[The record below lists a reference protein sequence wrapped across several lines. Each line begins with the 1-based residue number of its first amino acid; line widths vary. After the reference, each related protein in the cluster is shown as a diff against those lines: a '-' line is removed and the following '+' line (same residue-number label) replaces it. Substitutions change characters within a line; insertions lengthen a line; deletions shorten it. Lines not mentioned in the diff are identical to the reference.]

1 MDKLL
6 MMLDKNARMP
16 VPQLAT
22 AAGMSEAEVEK
33 QLADYEKKGI
43 IKGYKT
49 LIDWDRTD
57 RNYVTARIEV
67 KVLLDKTT
75 GFDDVA
81 QLMASFE
88 EVETVYLVSGTYDIA
103 LTVTGKT
110 FQEIG
115 MFVASR
121 LSPLD
126 AVQSTS
132 TSFVLKKYK
141 ERGIYTK
148 PDADEREVRI

>member
-88 EVETVYLVSGTYDIA
+88 EVETVYLVSGTYDLA

>member
-16 VPQLAT
+16 VSQLAT

-49 LIDWDRTD
+49 LIDWDKTD

-67 KVLLDKTT
+67 KVLLDKTA

>member
-43 IKGYKT
+43 LQGYKT

-67 KVLLDKTT
+67 KVMLDKTM

-81 QLMASFE
+81 QLLASFE
-88 EVETVYLVSGTYDIA
+88 EVETVYLVSGHT
-103 LTVTGKT
+103 T
-110 FQEIG
+110 
-115 MFVASR
+115 SR
-121 LSPLD
+121 
-126 AVQSTS
+126 
-132 TSFVLKKYK
+132 
-141 ERGIYTK
+141 
-148 PDADEREVRI
+148 

>member
-1 MDKLL
+1 MNKLL
-6 MMLDKNARMP
+6 MVLERNARMP
-16 VPQLAT
+16 VAQLAA
-22 AAGMSEAEVEK
+22 AAGMTVE
-33 QLADYEKKGI
+33 QVTQTLAQFEEQGV

-49 LIDWDRTD
+49 LIDWDKTD

-67 KVLLDKTT
+67 KTLLGKSC
-75 GFDDVA
+75 GFDDVCA
-81 QLMASFE
+81 LFAGFE
-88 EVETVYLVSGTYDIA
+88 EVESVYLMSGSYDVA
-103 LTVTGKT
+103 LTVSGKT
-110 FQEIG
+110 FQEIA

-141 ERGIYTK
+141 ERGVLSK
-148 PDADEREVRI
+148 PDADEREVRM